1 MIEKKVLFV
10 NILILIFLSN
20 FTIILAAQ
28 DIPTGNEEIS
38 NRRKIEEKI
47 KDDYFEIK
55 SELVSTSDATSEFVV
70 KVELDNGIRIRY
82 NYEREEYESK
92 EEAEFNIW
100 LKSLIEYYD
109 LDGDGGFDNGE
120 DIIINEI
127 EINSLDKIKHEEE
140 IIDDFGNMMHTI
152 KLAANDV
159 LTSRFYF
166 VETFNEVD
174 NNIITPTE
182 VKFDIEIEEYD
193 YLNDSSKIA
202 LYVKIECDG
211 KFKYT
216 SKTYDEEMGFTEN
229 EAGLDIKSD
238 KDAFFTWNKEYKVD
252 DDKKDVIINY
262 LTDDEEEDEI
272 CFFLNYEQGDKI
284 IHDPKFGIADSI
296 EEFIPFY
303 NSSYF
308 WMSLLIVLAIGGLIV
323 FIILKNLDII

>member
-238 KDAFFTWNKEYKVD
+238 KDSFFTWNKEYKVD
-252 DDKKDVIINY
+252 DDKKDIIVSY

-296 EEFIPFY
+296 EVFIPFY